1 MNILLINHYAGSPT
15 MGMEYRPYYMAREW
29 TVMGH
34 NVTVI
39 LANNSHLRKHNP
51 ELSDNFFEQNIDG
64 INYLWVKT
72 PEYEGNGFGR
82 VKNMFAFVRKI
93 FNGSSFIANKYKPD
107 VVIASSTYPSD
118 NYVARKIAKL
128 SGAKYIYEVHD
139 LWPLSPMEL
148 GGMSKYHPFILAM
161 QHAETFAYRN
171 ADAVVSM
178 LPKTKDYMV
187 NKGLSPEK
195 WFFIPNG
202 FVKPEWDNPAP
213 LNKETAKR
221 IEEIRSKFN
230 TLVGYAGTL
239 GLANALHSLL
249 MAGEKTENS
258 SVAIVIAGKGPEK
271 ENLLSLISEK
281 DINNVF
287 ILDPVDKKE
296 IPGLL
301 SEFDIL
307 YIGLQYQPLF
317 RFGISPNKM
326 IDYMMAGKPVIQ
338 AIKAG
343 NNMVEEA
350 GCGIAIE
357 PENPEK
363 LAEAI
368 LKLKDLP
375 PSELERMGNNGRKF
389 AVANHDYKV
398 LSKQFEEL
406 MLKLQKK

>member
-15 MGMEYRPYYMAREW
+15 MGMEYRPYYMAKEW
-29 TVMGH
+29 TAMGH

-39 LANNSHLRKHNP
+39 LANNSHLRKYNP
-51 ELSDNFFEQNIDG
+51 ELSGNFFEQNIDG

-93 FNGSSFIANKYKPD
+93 FNESSFIANKYKPD
-107 VVIASSTYPSD
+107 IVIASSTYPSD
-118 NYVARKIAKL
+118 NYVAKKIAKL

-202 FVKPEWDNPAP
+202 FVKREWDNPAP

-249 MAGEKTENS
+249 MAGEKIENS
-258 SVAIVIAGKGPEK
+258 LVAIVIAGKGPEK
-271 ENLLSLISEK
+271 ENLLSLISGK
-281 DINNVF
+281 NINNVF

-350 GCGIAIE
+350 GCGVAIE

-363 LAEAI
+363 LAKAI
-368 LKLKDLP
+368 LKLKNLP
-375 PSELERMGNNGRKF
+375 PSELKMMGNNGRKF